1 MPYDEIAE
9 LPNGVKENLLKHA
22 QEIYMEAYNHA
33 WEEYHQ
39 EEECARLIAWGAVK
53 ESYEKKMK
61 KLANGRRRNDCQIR
75 ASLTFEAH
83 S

>member
-53 ESYEKKMK
+53 ESYEKKNEETGEWK
-61 KLANGRRRNDCQIR
+61 KK
-75 ASLTFEAH
+75 E
-83 S
+83 